1 MSFEGICA
9 QVQGLPQEA
18 INLVP
23 EALTEDAKRRLSNK
37 SPVEVAEIVTA
48 AIEEVNHGSIAPLDT
63 LIKQRL

>member
-1 MSFEGICA
+1 MSFEGIWA

-37 SPVEVAEIVTA
+37 SPVEVAEKVTA

-63 LIKQRL
+63 HIKQRL